1 MLCEHEVAGL
11 IAGASGK
18 VYVLYCSRY
27 RFCFVFGSGLQLH
40 YYAATVEGAR
50 GQRQAG
56 HPMGAIECYHVVFRL
71 EAGPGGVGDC
81 RRCAPRPALAERMD
95 FTPSQCCSL

>member
-18 VYVLYCSRY
+18 VYVYTVLGTVFVSCLVRVYNCITTLQRWRVRGDNDKRDTQWEQSNVSMS
-27 RFCFVFGSGLQLH
+27 CFVW
-40 YYAATVEGAR
+40 
-50 GQRQAG
+50 
-56 HPMGAIECYHVVFRL
+56 
-71 EAGPGGVGDC
+71 AGPGGVGDY